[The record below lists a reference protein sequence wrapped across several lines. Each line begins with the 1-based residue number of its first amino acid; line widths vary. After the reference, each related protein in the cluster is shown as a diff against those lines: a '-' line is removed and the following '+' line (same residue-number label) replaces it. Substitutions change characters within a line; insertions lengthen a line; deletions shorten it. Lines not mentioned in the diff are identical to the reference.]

1 METSTTMRMIR
12 TTMPITNNTL
22 AMSAFTHIIIL
33 LSNAQL
39 AHLNMM
45 NLQDCYII
53 QTTVTLI
60 TIIMEI
66 TTMASMETSIMG
78 GMEATMIA
86 TSIIS
91 QIFLALRHKGQ

>member
-1 METSTTMRMIR
+1 MRMIH

-22 AMSAFTHIIIL
+22 AMSAFTHIIII

-45 NLQDCYII
+45 NLQDCYMI
-53 QTTVTLI
+53 QTTVTLM

-66 TTMASMETSIMG
+66 NTMATMETSLMG
-78 GMEATMIA
+78 CIGATMIA